1 MHEFGMITTA
11 QRREAR
17 RAPVDLHPVTTLG
30 RYDYPYFVDYLKEW
44 FLSNPAFGETR
55 EDRYKLLF
63 TGGLRIH
70 TTLQP
75 AVQAASQRA
84 VDSVLSYPTDPSAA
98 VTVLDPRT
106 GFVLAMV
113 GGDQLDYWLD
123 RNAGRV
129 NLATAM
135 GGTGR
140 QSGSSFK
147 PFALVAA
154 LEAGMSP
161 SEIFPAP
168 STLQLAL
175 ESGEIWDVTNAEGAG
190 YGSMSL
196 RAATVHSVNTVYAQ
210 LIDRLGAGTVVEV
223 AQRMGLRC
231 CPRVSHPR
239 HPLQPYLSA
248 VLGTN
253 EVNTLEMASAYGT
266 LATGGVRTRPVPVS
280 RVTDAHGAVIWSAN
294 TSGDRVLD
302 PQVASVANEILH
314 EAVLFGTG
322 TAANIGRP
330 QIGKTGTAMDHSD
343 AWFVGAIPQMA
354 AAVWIGFPEGQVPM
368 EPPETRITVFG
379 GTWPAQI
386 WRLLM
391 LEASRG
397 LPVMAFPNPEVGF
410 VSVSVDASQ
419 EPNCLP
425 NPFTLPQN
433 IQTLQF
439 IEGTEPTKVCTSP
452 SSLQQVL
459 VPSTIGS
466 AETIAIEALTQA
478 GFYVEVVTAP
488 STQPKGTVLAQ
499 TPAAGTQAFQT
510 STVTITVS
518 STEPE
523 ELAASP

>member
-1 MHEFGMITTA
+1 M
-11 QRREAR
+11 
-17 RAPVDLHPVTTLG
+17 
-30 RYDYPYFVDYLKEW
+30 
-44 FLSNPAFGETR
+44 
-55 EDRYKLLF
+55 
-63 TGGLRIH
+63 
-70 TTLQP
+70 
-75 AVQAASQRA
+75 
-84 VDSVLSYPTDPSAA
+84 
-98 VTVLDPRT
+98 
-106 GFVLAMV
+106 
-113 GGDQLDYWLD
+113 
-123 RNAGRV
+123 
-129 NLATAM
+129 
-135 GGTGR
+135 
-140 QSGSSFK
+140 
-147 PFALVAA
+147 
-154 LEAGMSP
+154 
-161 SEIFPAP
+161 
-168 STLQLAL
+168 
-175 ESGEIWDVTNAEGAG
+175 TNAEGAG

-210 LIDRLGAGTVVEV
+210 VIDRLGAGTVVEV
-223 AQRMGLRC
+223 AERMGLRC
-231 CPRVSHPR
+231 CPRVSRPR
-239 HPLQPYLSA
+239 HPLEPYLSA

-302 PQVASVANEILH
+302 PQVASVTNEILH

-354 AAVWIGFPEGQVPM
+354 AAVWIGFPEGQIPM

-452 SSLQQVL
+452 SSLQEVL

-466 AETIAIEALTQA
+466 AETTAIEALTQA